1 MLDETEMAVPA
12 DGDTNG
18 NTEMSESR
26 EILDDSVKIRHLS
39 VAVVRVW
46 AKTFK
51 GNTSWAIVDLIGSA
65 LELYADMLE
74 KDIS

>member
-1 MLDETEMAVPA
+1 MLDETEMAVA
-12 DGDTNG
+12 IDGNANG
-18 NTEMSESR
+18 HANMSDSR
-26 EILDDSVKIRHLS
+26 EIVDDSVKVRRLS

-51 GNTSWAIVDLIGSA
+51 GNASWAIVDLIGSA

>member
-1 MLDETEMAVPA
+1 MLDETEMAVTI
-12 DGDTNG
+12 DGDPNG
-18 NTEMSESR
+18 QSNMNSR
-26 EILDDSVKIRHLS
+26 DIVDDAVKARRLS

-51 GNTSWAIVDLIGSA
+51 GNASWAIVDLIGSA

-74 KDIS
+74 KDVG